1 MVESKASSSVELGLS
16 PSSMSRTAAIAQVA
30 SAYAA
35 KESSTVAEILELVDG
50 LSRALYLAEQGAQT
64 QTPGHAEVADPPKT
78 AVPAVPIEE
87 AVQDDKVV
95 CLCCGQSFTMLKRHL
110 KAEHG
115 LTEDEYRKM
124 FALPASFPLVAPAYS
139 ARKAAY
145 AKQAGLGKHDRRS

>member
-1 MVESKASSSVELGLS
+1 MVESKASSSAELGLS
-16 PSSMSRTAAIAQVA
+16 PGYMSRTAAVAQVA

-35 KESSTVAEILELVDG
+35 KESSTVADILELVDG
-50 LSRALYLAEQGAQT
+50 LSRALYLAEQGAQE
-64 QTPGHAEVADPPKT
+64 QTASHPEVASPSKT

-115 LTEDEYRKM
+115 LTEDEYRRM

-139 ARKAAY
+139 KRKAEY
-145 AKQAGLGKHDRRS
+145 AKQAGLGKHDRGS